1 MAVRGEESASS
12 IDSHV
17 RETLEK
23 MVGEIRSSV
32 EDVRHAVDSQLKAAL
47 QSVQADVNAIS
58 FLPFIQKTITELQ
71 QSIEEERPAFTPAPA
86 AAPEGGNAERVK
98 RAVQTVERGKSGRS
112 ARLRPSRCSSLA

>member
-71 QSIEEERPAFTPAPA
+71 QSIEEEALLQAQIYDSDDYREFKA
-86 AAPEGGNAERVK
+86 ARAEGREP
-98 RAVQTVERGKSGRS
+98 SYRS
-112 ARLRPSRCSSLA
+112 R